1 MHEAEG
7 RYKENLMTDLRERL
21 NNLKIAV
28 ACTLSE
34 PMDEDDL
41 NDILKSI
48 DSIFPEEYISKME
61 RDL

>member
-1 MHEAEG
+1 
-7 RYKENLMTDLRERL
+7 MTDLRERL

-34 PMDEDDL
+34 PMEEDDL

-48 DSIFPEEYISKME
+48 DSIFPETYISEME
-61 RDL
+61 EQHDRQRINYLYFKK

>member
-1 MHEAEG
+1 
-7 RYKENLMTDLRERL
+7 MTDLRERL

-34 PMDEDDL
+34 PMEEDDL

-48 DSIFPEEYISKME
+48 DSIFPETYISEME
-61 RDL
+61 EQHDR